1 MKGQINSANVGAFS
15 MWYCDQSG
23 NVHGPTRIK
32 EIALKIFGITPE
44 PPKNDEPP
52 ESCNLFTE
60 KNGWVVTER
69 TAIKVSGEET
79 QIEQGNFDDTEE
91 V

>member
-1 MKGQINSANVGAFS
+1 

-32 EIALKIFGITPE
+32 EIASKIFGITPE
-44 PPKNDEPP
+44 PPKNGDLPEP
-52 ESCNLFTE
+52 CDIFTE
-60 KNGWVVTER
+60 QEGWVVTQR
-69 TAIKVSGEET
+69 AAIKVSGEEN
-79 QIEQGNFDDTEE
+79 QIELGDFEDKEE